1 MTDDKDVVFEFV
13 NMSDKT
19 ITNVDTMEK
28 RQLTTEEADEIKAKL
43 I

>member
-13 NMSDKT
+13 NMADNT
-19 ITNVDTMEK
+19 VTNVDTMEK
-28 RQLTTEEADEIKAKL
+28 RKLSTEEADEIKAKL